1 MTNQSMKV
9 ITTDIELMGES
20 LDAYFFE
27 DGTFR
32 CGLSK
37 LGRLLGY
44 HPKVF
49 LPQVMTRNEYTVAL
63 SEVNYSFDFLNVSRQ
78 VQNYAAKTLEI
89 TEPVITITLPDASVL
104 LALESFQGNRL
115 ATEVSEIL
123 GSSIRQIQQINQQ
136 PIKGIAEIYHKQP
149 PPPSYFYQTT
159 IATNKDCWIYFIF
172 DKKSQSIKIGYSSNP
187 SQRLAT
193 LQVGNSNQLRLIKTI
208 KGGVDIEHRL
218 HDKFK
223 TLKING
229 EWFQASQELLQFI
242 NELDY

>member
-1 MTNQSMKV
+1 MKA
-9 ITTDIELMGES
+9 ITTDIELNQEF

-37 LGRLLGY
+37 LGKLLGY
-44 HPKVF
+44 CPKVF
-49 LPQVMTRNEYTVAL
+49 LPRIMIRNSYTVTLGEA
-63 SEVNYSFDFLNVSRQ
+63 NYSFDFLNVSRQ
-78 VQNYAAKTLEI
+78 VHNYAAKKLEI

-115 ATEVSEIL
+115 ATEVSKIL
-123 GSSIRQIQQINQQ
+123 GSSIRQFQPIDQQS
-136 PIKGIAEIYHKQP
+136 IKGIAEIYHKQP

-159 IATNKDCWIYFIF
+159 ITTNKDNKDCWIYFIS
-172 DKKSQSIKIGYSSNP
+172 DEKSNSIKIGHSNNP
-187 SQRLAT
+187 FQRLTT
-193 LQVGNSNQLRLIKTI
+193 LQIGNSNQLRLIKTL

-218 HDKFK
+218 HKKFK

-229 EWFQASQELLQFI
+229 EWFQSSQELLQFI
-242 NELDY
+242 NELD